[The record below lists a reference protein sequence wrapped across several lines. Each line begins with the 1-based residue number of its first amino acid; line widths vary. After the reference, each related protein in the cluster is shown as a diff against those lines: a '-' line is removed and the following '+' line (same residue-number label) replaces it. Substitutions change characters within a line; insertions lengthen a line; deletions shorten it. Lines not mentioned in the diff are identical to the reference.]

1 MYNFCYTKF
10 YAIEGKMKQQ
20 EALDILKLGNNAFI
34 TGMAGSGKTHLLN
47 QYIDYLQQHKVGV
60 AITAS
65 TGIAATHLG
74 GQTIHSWSGL
84 GIKDSLNKHDIEVLS
99 EKSYLRKRYAN
110 TDVLIIDEI
119 SMLHHF
125 RLDLVDKI
133 AREMKGVDMP
143 FGGMQVILCGDFFQ
157 LPPVSRGE
165 EPESRFAYDSLV
177 WEDLNLKVC
186 YLEEQYR
193 QDDQNY
199 LSILN
204 SIRDNAVTDEIFATL
219 QSKISTIINDENGG
233 TKLYTHNINVDAE
246 NERELGKLSGDTIEY
261 QMEWRGKDNLVTALV
276 KGCLAPEKLRLKP
289 NAKVMFVKNNFDEHY
304 ANGTIATVVQC
315 DEDTI
320 VVKDKNGRI
329 INVNP
334 ASWEISENGKVLSE
348 ITQYP
353 LRLAWA
359 ITVHKSQGMSLE
371 RAEIDLSKSFEK
383 GMGYV
388 ALSRLKSLEGLT
400 LRGINQM
407 AMMVNELVL
416 EKDEEFRN
424 QSFLSVQNMKRLS
437 EKDMRG
443 MQQQFIKS
451 ISGQNSTSKK
461 PDTFAETKRLLDE
474 NKSLKEIASE
484 RNLKV
489 GTIIEHLE
497 KLKEN
502 NPKLNLINIAKEI
515 EPNRLAKIASALQK
529 SDKGK
534 GEFHLAPA
542 KAILGNSY
550 SYDEIRLVR
559 LLTDF

>member
-1 MYNFCYTKF
+1 
-10 YAIEGKMKQQ
+10 MKQQ

>member
-186 YLEEQYR
+186 
-193 QDDQNY
+193 
-199 LSILN
+199 
-204 SIRDNAVTDEIFATL
+204 
-219 QSKISTIINDENGG
+219 
-233 TKLYTHNINVDAE
+233 
-246 NERELGKLSGDTIEY
+246 
-261 QMEWRGKDNLVTALV
+261 
-276 KGCLAPEKLRLKP
+276 
-289 NAKVMFVKNNFDEHY
+289 
-304 ANGTIATVVQC
+304 
-315 DEDTI
+315 
-320 VVKDKNGRI
+320 
-329 INVNP
+329 
-334 ASWEISENGKVLSE
+334 
-348 ITQYP
+348 
-353 LRLAWA
+353 
-359 ITVHKSQGMSLE
+359 
-371 RAEIDLSKSFEK
+371 
-383 GMGYV
+383 
-388 ALSRLKSLEGLT
+388 
-400 LRGINQM
+400 
-407 AMMVNELVL
+407 
-416 EKDEEFRN
+416 
-424 QSFLSVQNMKRLS
+424 
-437 EKDMRG
+437 
-443 MQQQFIKS
+443 
-451 ISGQNSTSKK
+451 
-461 PDTFAETKRLLDE
+461 
-474 NKSLKEIASE
+474 
-484 RNLKV
+484 
-489 GTIIEHLE
+489 
-497 KLKEN
+497 
-502 NPKLNLINIAKEI
+502 
-515 EPNRLAKIASALQK
+515 
-529 SDKGK
+529 
-534 GEFHLAPA
+534 
-542 KAILGNSY
+542 
-550 SYDEIRLVR
+550 
-559 LLTDF
+559 

>member
-1 MYNFCYTKF
+1 
-10 YAIEGKMKQQ
+10 MKQQ
-20 EALDILKLGNNAFI
+20 EALDILKLGNNTFI

>member
-1 MYNFCYTKF
+1 
-10 YAIEGKMKQQ
+10 
-20 EALDILKLGNNAFI
+20 
-34 TGMAGSGKTHLLN
+34 
-47 QYIDYLQQHKVGV
+47 
-60 AITAS
+60 
-65 TGIAATHLG
+65 
-74 GQTIHSWSGL
+74 
-84 GIKDSLNKHDIEVLS
+84 
-99 EKSYLRKRYAN
+99 
-110 TDVLIIDEI
+110 
-119 SMLHHF
+119 
-125 RLDLVDKI
+125 
-133 AREMKGVDMP
+133 
-143 FGGMQVILCGDFFQ
+143 
-157 LPPVSRGE
+157 
-165 EPESRFAYDSLV
+165 
-177 WEDLNLKVC
+177 
-186 YLEEQYR
+186 
-193 QDDQNY
+193 
-199 LSILN
+199 
-204 SIRDNAVTDEIFATL
+204 
-219 QSKISTIINDENGG
+219 
-233 TKLYTHNINVDAE
+233 
-246 NERELGKLSGDTIEY
+246 
-261 QMEWRGKDNLVTALV
+261 MEWRGKDNLVTALV

>member
-1 MYNFCYTKF
+1 MR
-10 YAIEGKMKQQ
+10 QQ
-20 EALDILKLGNNAFI
+20 DALDILKLGNNAFI

-47 QYIDYLQQHKVGV
+47 QYIDYLQRNKVGIAV
-60 AITAS
+60 TAS

-84 GIKDSLNKHDIEVLS
+84 GIKDSFNKHDIEVLS

-110 TDVLIIDEI
+110 TKVLIIDEI

-133 AREMKGVDMP
+133 AREMKGADIP

-157 LPPVSRGE
+157 LPPVSRGD
-165 EPESRFAYDSLV
+165 EPEARFAYDSHV
-177 WEDLNLKVC
+177 WEDLNLQIC

-193 QDDQNY
+193 QDDQGY
-199 LSILN
+199 LTILN
-204 SIRDNAVTDEIFATL
+204 SIRDNAVTDEIFAKL
-219 QSKISTIINDENGG
+219 QSRITSNPAAENGG
-233 TKLYTHNINVDAE
+233 TKLYTHNLNVDAE
-246 NERELGKLSGDTIEY
+246 NERELAKLSGDTVEY
-261 QMEWRGKDNLVTALV
+261 HMEWRGKDNLAMALI
-276 KGCLAPEKLRLKP
+276 KGCLAPEKLRLKQ

-304 ANGTIATVVQC
+304 ANGTIATVVSC
-315 DEDTI
+315 DEDSI
-320 VVKDKNGRI
+320 VVKDKTGRI

-334 ASWEISENGKVLSE
+334 TSWEISENGKVLAE

-359 ITVHKSQGMSLE
+359 ITVHKSQGMSLD
-371 RAEIDLSKSFEK
+371 RAEIDLSRSFEK

-407 AMMVNELVL
+407 AMAVDEFVL

-424 QSFLSVQNMKRLS
+424 QSFLNTQSLNKLS
-437 EKDMRG
+437 DKDMREI
-443 MQQQFIKS
+443 QQKFIKG
-451 ISGQNSTSKK
+451 ISDSDSTPKK
-461 PDTFAETKRLLDE
+461 PDTISETKRLLE
-474 NKSLKEIASE
+474 AGKNLKEISIE
-484 RNLKV
+484 RGLKT
-489 GTIIEHLE
+489 GTIIDHIE

-502 NPKLNLINIAKEI
+502 DSKLNLINIAKEI
-515 EPNRLAKIASALQK
+515 EPNRLEKITSALQK

-542 KAILGNSY
+542 RSLLGNSY
-550 SYDEIRLVR
+550 SYDEIRLAR
-559 LLTDF
+559 LLIDINS